1 MEGSGLLL
9 FRALR
14 AVYEFSCQARMV
26 AAEALER
33 PARKEFLGAEVK
45 RGCQNDERLARTNK
59 FCRKHWKSPGALI
72 SHADEIIEKKQ
83 TQPMVLTRQRPRPN
97 PRYYYV
103 YIIAN
108 TGAIIQCLLK
118 STCIRM

>member
-1 MEGSGLLL
+1 
-9 FRALR
+9 
-14 AVYEFSCQARMV
+14 MV

-33 PARKEFLGAEVK
+33 PAGKEFLGAEVK

-83 TQPMVLTRQRPRPN
+83 TQPIGAYPAKTKAQSALLLRLYHCKYR
-97 PRYYYV
+97 
-103 YIIAN
+103 
-108 TGAIIQCLLK
+108 AIIQ
-118 STCIRM
+118 